1 MEMTEKQI
9 ELFNQ
14 FDELV
19 DLMIDNG
26 FELEL
31 EFVKPECLALHQ
43 SPKFT
48 IEGDKLIKCENAYGD
63 IFIPSGVKEIAD
75 GVFEGMDNI
84 TSVKLPTVEVI
95 GEGAFRNCAGIYEI
109 KFSDSLKTIGNGAFE
124 GCCRLYMADL
134 SRTDV
139 EVLPDAVFKGC
150 ERLTFVHFPQRLSE
164 IGNNAFKDCEEML
177 ELILPGSVRRVG
189 TEAFAACRNLARVVI
204 PDNIAEL
211 EYDSF
216 AFYAHNPDYMLL
228 PKKYEPTPEEDVSSY
243 AFGYEFEY
251 VDNLIHFYG
260 EVPDWGSE
268 EDE

>member
-1 MEMTEKQI
+1 MEMTEKQR
-9 ELFNQ
+9 ELLNQ
-14 FDELV
+14 FDKLV
-19 DLMIDNG
+19 NLMIDNG

-31 EFVKPECLALHQ
+31 EFVKPECLALPK

-48 IEGDKLIKCENAYGD
+48 IEGDKLIKCENAYGE
-63 IFIPSGVKEIAD
+63 IVIPFEVKEIAD
-75 GVFEGMDNI
+75 GVFEGNNNI
-84 TSVKLPTVEVI
+84 RSVKLPTVEVI

-124 GCCRLYMADL
+124 GCCRVYMAVL

-164 IGNNAFKDCEEML
+164 IGNNAFEDCEEML